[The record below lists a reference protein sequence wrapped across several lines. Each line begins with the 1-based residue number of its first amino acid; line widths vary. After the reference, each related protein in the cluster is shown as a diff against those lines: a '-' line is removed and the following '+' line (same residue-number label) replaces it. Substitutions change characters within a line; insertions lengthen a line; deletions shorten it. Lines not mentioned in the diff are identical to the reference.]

1 MNNVSKFSS
10 SQILSMHRPEQLF
23 KPVEIKAQLLTLRK
37 CWHPDFN
44 NSTNAKDVFHKI
56 ETLYKQAK
64 EKITNDAWGAAG
76 SITFE
81 TKEGSQYKF
90 KFQKEHSIDTG
101 TMYIGKQRIIFHT
114 KSEYEDLADD
124 AYLLLRKILGG
135 TGKFFEGNKQFL
147 PAYTD
152 EFSTD
157 QGHYLLIPKPPTY
170 ILLNDL
176 LNAVNEKINTDQV
189 AWIISSMY
197 NFATYLETQDIVHNE
212 FTEHTYFVD
221 VTIHSGMLLGGWFY
235 SVKKDAPLKALPKYI
250 ADLYPSS
257 WLLKKT
263 ATSKADS
270 FFIKATGLK
279 LLGDP
284 SKTGMALMRDAT
296 IPEPMITFLR
306 QPPGRSVLDDY
317 TYWYDVVLKESYGK
331 PKFRKFTQPYK
342 DIYKGI

>member
-1 MNNVSKFSS
+1 MNNVAKFSS
-10 SQILSMHRPEQLF
+10 SQILAMTRPEQLF

-44 NSTNAKDVFHKI
+44 NSFNAKDVFHKI

-76 SITFE
+76 SILFKANGKTF
-81 TKEGSQYKF
+81 KF
-90 KFQKEHSIDTG
+90 KYQKEHPIDTG
-101 TMYIGKQRIIFHT
+101 TMYIGEEKIIFHT
-114 KSEYEDLADD
+114 KKDYEDLADD
-124 AYLLLRKILGG
+124 AYLLLRQTLAG
-135 TGKFFEGNKQFL
+135 TGKTFEGNKHFL
-147 PAYTD
+147 PKYID
-152 EFSTD
+152 EFSSD
-157 QGHYLLIPKPPTY
+157 NGHYLLLAKSKPLV
-170 ILLNDL
+170 LLNDL
-176 LNAVNEKINTDQV
+176 LDAVGGKINPDQV

-197 NFATYLETQDIVHNE
+197 NFATFLETKDIVHNE

-221 VTIHSGMLLGGWFY
+221 VTSHSGMLLGGWFY
-235 SVKKDAPLKALPKYI
+235 SAKEGEKLKALPKYV

-263 ATSKADS
+263 ASSKADS

-284 SKTGMALMRDAT
+284 SKTGMTLMRDAN

-306 QPPGRSVLDDY
+306 QPPGKSVLADY
-317 TYWYDVVLKESYGK
+317 THWYDVVLKESYGK
-331 PKFRKFTQPYK
+331 PKFRKFIQSYK
-342 DIYKGI
+342 DIYKGA